1 MEIEKHSSLP
11 TCTNKETASPS
22 TEVKSRDPAQEQ
34 GSSKG
39 HKGKR
44 VSLHCHNGQ
53 TQTGGSGRSLGAKL
67 STGQTGGHL
76 PAARLFVMPRTRNSF
91 PVSQARCGDAT
102 RATRLWG
109 LREGN
114 HTDSL
119 APTVVPKSTGT
130 FTSAAG
136 WLFLPLKDSST
147 SKEIP

>member
-102 RATRLWG
+102 RADKALG
-109 LREGN
+109 
-114 HTDSL
+114 
-119 APTVVPKSTGT
+119 
-130 FTSAAG
+130 AAG
-136 WLFLPLKDSST
+136 RKPHRQPGSNSGAQVHRHIHFSSWLVIFT
-147 SKEIP
+147 T

>member
-102 RATRLWG
+102 RADKALG
-109 LREGN
+109 
-114 HTDSL
+114 
-119 APTVVPKSTGT
+119 
-130 FTSAAG
+130 AAG
-136 WLFLPLKDSST
+136 RKPHRQPGSNSGAQVRRHIHFSSWLVIFT
-147 SKEIP
+147 T